1 VRWPVQSR
9 SSTTLRVLHEVGLPL
24 QNREGCTAFLT
35 ERYDPTTAG
44 FAFEPGG
51 ALNLPPTAMGHVA
64 LVMLGLAIVSVIG
77 IHAATTAAPVFAEI
91 AAQR

>member
-1 VRWPVQSR
+1 VVSQRQFR
-9 SSTTLRVLHEVGLPL
+9 HRGAA
-24 QNREGCTAFLT
+24 R
-35 ERYDPTTAG
+35 
-44 FAFEPGG
+44 FEPGG

-77 IHAATTAAPVFAEI
+77 IHVATTAAPVFAEI